1 MRVYLER
8 TGGFAG
14 MSRTTKVDT
23 TAIPQD
29 TAKQLPQLLQD
40 SDFYNLPDYIDSSSP
55 KPDSFY
61 YRLTVENNGQTHTVS
76 VGESAVPN
84 NLKPLIEWVNTAA
97 VSQNF
102 S

>member
-23 TAIPQD
+23 TAISQD
-29 TAKQLPQLLQD
+29 TANQLPQLLQE

-61 YRLTVENNGQTHTVS
+61 YRLTVEDNGQTHTVS
-76 VGESAVPN
+76 VGESAVPS
-84 NLKPLIEWVNTAA
+84 NLKALIEWINSAA
-97 VSQNF
+97 VSQNL

>member
-14 MSRTTKVDT
+14 MSKTTKVDT

-29 TAKQLPQLLQD
+29 TAKKLPQLLQE
-40 SDFYNLPDYIDSSSP
+40 SNFYNLPDYIDSESS

-61 YRLTVENNGQTHTVS
+61 YRLTVEDNGQSHTVS
-76 VGESAVPN
+76 VGESSVPS
-84 NLKPLIEWVNTAA
+84 NLKPLIEWVNSAA
-97 VSQNF
+97 VSQNL